1 MVRIVTAAGT
11 ALRIV
16 WLIAHSTSL
25 SQMPAVILCMT
36 AVICTENSC
45 FYTLYLYNPL

>member
-16 WLIAHSTSL
+16 WLIAHNTSL

-36 AVICTENSC
+36 AVICTRKFVFLHAVS
-45 FYTLYLYNPL
+45 L